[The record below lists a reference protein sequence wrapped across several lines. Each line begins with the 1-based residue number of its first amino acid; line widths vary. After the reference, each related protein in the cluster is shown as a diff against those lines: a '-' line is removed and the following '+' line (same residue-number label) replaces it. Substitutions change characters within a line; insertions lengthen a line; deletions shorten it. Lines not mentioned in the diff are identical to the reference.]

1 MIFARSVTSLYD
13 NNDIRKFKMGTP
25 AEVWSTM
32 ARCWE
37 VEPTSERIVED
48 IMKLDMVLDKIIE
61 AEGCVVF
68 DLFLRTGRRGQEW
81 ERKDGKGSC
90 KNKPRSSQRIDTIK
104 SRPVHVDC
112 IEAFNSLSNIQLNI
126 VEEILDEEEMLME
139 EAIVNQ
145 EGDGNLE
152 IDVEDATL
160 EQLMLDLNE
169 ILIDE
174 E

>member
-68 DLFLRTGRRGQEW
+68 DLFLRTGKRGQEL
-81 ERKDGKGSC
+81 EKKDGKGSC
-90 KNKPRSSQRIDTIK
+90 KNKPRSSQYPTIPPEK
-104 SRPVHVDC
+104 NGTPPK
-112 IEAFNSLSNIQLNI
+112 
-126 VEEILDEEEMLME
+126 
-139 EAIVNQ
+139 
-145 EGDGNLE
+145 GYYP
-152 IDVEDATL
+152 ATL
-160 EQLMLDLNE
+160 FSTTLTYLSR
-169 ILIDE
+169 
-174 E
+174 